1 MRRNFLSRFSIWFL
15 ISSRCHK
22 FSINNDIQKMKR
34 HEEEVKS
41 RQTIYVSESIPM
53 SHEQFITHFMREK
66 CVFFI
71 FLFERYNES
80 LNMHMDD
87 VNKIYC
93 HSALIEISLK
103 TLVCCVRENLRWI
116 YRCVKVSYEFCN
128 FTIVHTRGVYAKQNE
143 RALLWMNFS
152 SHEALAVTD
161 CLLCLRHKKRRLVCM
176 AKSIPRSSLCHLLT
190 FTLNE

>member
-41 RQTIYVSESIPM
+41 KQTIYIYVSEHPNVPRAVY
-53 SHEQFITHFMREK
+53 HAFYERKK
-66 CVFFI
+66 CMCFF
-71 FLFERYNES
+71 FVFERYNES

-128 FTIVHTRGVYAKQNE
+128 FTIANIHTWCIRKRE
-143 RALLWMNFS
+143 MTESIIMN
-152 SHEALAVTD
+152 
-161 CLLCLRHKKRRLVCM
+161 
-176 AKSIPRSSLCHLLT
+176 
-190 FTLNE
+190 